1 MASIISI
8 RQDCFVIAACSENV
22 RKIVYRLGIVQRMC
36 LTAVYC
42 TVKNT
47 PGYSLYIA
55 QTFLHGINCVC
66 NPAGY
71 TYHYGTRTYQ

>member
-1 MASIISI
+1 
-8 RQDCFVIAACSENV
+8 
-22 RKIVYRLGIVQRMC
+22 MC

-55 QTFLHGINCVC
+55 QTFLHGIICVY

-71 TYHYGTRTYQ
+71 TSHYGTRTYQ